1 MAMEDAYSAHNYHPL
16 PVVLDRGAGARVW
29 DPEGR
34 EYIDF
39 LSAYS
44 AVNHGHCHP
53 AVVGTLIAQAH
64 KLTLSSRAFHNSV
77 FPKFA
82 KCITELL
89 KYDMVLPMNTGAE
102 AVETA
107 MKLARRWA
115 YVKKG
120 VPEDKARIFS
130 ASGNFHGR
138 TIGVI
143 SMSTD
148 PDSRNGF
155 GPMLDRVGPRV
166 GDITIRYNH
175 AEDVEAMLDKY
186 GSETAAVLL
195 EPIQGEGGILPA
207 QVEWL
212 TALRQRCTAVGA
224 ALIYDEIQCGLFRT
238 GHMWCH
244 SAMPVEAHPDMVTMA
259 KPLANGFPIGAVL
272 MRPHIAHAIAA
283 GDHGTTFGG
292 GPLTCRIAHHVLGR
306 LGEPRMK
313 EHIDSVSTYLFERL
327 ERISEAFSDMV
338 SAPRGR
344 GLIVGISMRSAPWA
358 GEVVRLARERGVLF
372 LTAGS
377 DAVRFVPSLIVERAH
392 IDEAMDV
399 LESVLLVLRS
409 T

>member
-1 MAMEDAYSAHNYHPL
+1 MAQLESLVTEDVA
-16 PVVLDRGAGARVW
+16 
-29 DPEGR
+29 
-34 EYIDF
+34 
-39 LSAYS
+39 
-44 AVNHGHCHP
+44 
-53 AVVGTLIAQAH
+53 
-64 KLTLSSRAFHNSV
+64 
-77 FPKFA
+77 
-82 KCITELL
+82 
-89 KYDMVLPMNTGAE
+89 
-102 AVETA
+102 
-107 MKLARRWA
+107 
-115 YVKKG
+115 
-120 VPEDKARIFS
+120 
-130 ASGNFHGR
+130 
-138 TIGVI
+138 GVI
-143 SMSTD
+143 
-148 PDSRNGF
+148 
-155 GPMLDRVGPRV
+155 V
-166 GDITIRYNH
+166 
-175 AEDVEAMLDKY
+175 
-186 GSETAAVLL
+186 